1 MNSRKMH
8 CVKWQRKNLK
18 KARTMAKVKIK
29 VKATVKKTKRVV
41 DKQRGDGSFISKKT
55 SDAMKRK

>member
-1 MNSRKMH
+1 
-8 CVKWQRKNLK
+8 
-18 KARTMAKVKIK
+18 MAKVKMK
-29 VKATVKKTKRVV
+29 VKATVKKTKMVV

>member
-1 MNSRKMH
+1 M
-8 CVKWQRKNLK
+8 K
-18 KARTMAKVKIK
+18 KARTMATVKIK

-55 SDAMKRK
+55 LSQLPRG

>member
-1 MNSRKMH
+1 M
-8 CVKWQRKNLK
+8 KWQRNNLEK
-18 KARTMAKVKIK
+18 VRAMAKVKMK

>member
-1 MNSRKMH
+1 M
-8 CVKWQRKNLK
+8 KWQRKNLK
-18 KARTMAKVKIK
+18 KAKNMAKVKIK

>member
-1 MNSRKMH
+1 
-8 CVKWQRKNLK
+8 
-18 KARTMAKVKIK
+18 MAKVKMK

-55 SDAMKRK
+55 SDAVNYPEAKDLWA

>member
-1 MNSRKMH
+1 
-8 CVKWQRKNLK
+8 
-18 KARTMAKVKIK
+18 MAKVKMK
-29 VKATVKKTKRVV
+29 VKATVKKIKRVV